1 MNLEYFISSLPG
13 LKYGEKSPIGEGDF
27 RSMCASGLDAE
38 MARSVSQILDGVA
51 AGETPASRW
60 VEAWQAREA
69 EIRAAV
75 ARRRAK
81 RLGRPDAGYGRA
93 VADTRIAPAVEAAFG
108 ETDPLRREM
117 ALDRLRWMFAEEM
130 EGVQP
135 IAPTVVYAYAAKL
148 RLVLRRQAL
157 DETAG
162 AAKFKEMTP
171 PNGQTVKRSN

>member
-13 LKYGEKSPIGEGDF
+13 LRYGEKAPMGEGDF
-27 RSMCASGLDAE
+27 RSMCATGLDAA
-38 MARSVSQILDGVA
+38 MARSVSQIFDGVA
-51 AGETPASRW
+51 DGDRPASRW
-60 VEAWQAREA
+60 VEAWLAKEA

-108 ETDPLRREM
+108 EPDPLRREM
-117 ALDRLRWMFAEEM
+117 ALDRLRWTFAEEM

-135 IAPTVVYAYAAKL
+135 MAPTVVFAYAAKL

-157 DETAG
+157 DEAAG
-162 AAKFKEMTP
+162 MEKFKQVTGE
-171 PNGQTVKRSN
+171 